1 MRGTVNPGATS
12 ERVFEALKRDV
23 MSGDLSPG
31 TKLEPAMLADQFNS
45 SVTPVRDALHRLA
58 GARLVEMRA
67 SEGFH
72 LPLVTEPGLRDLYQW
87 NAELVRLLV
96 RSWTSQHVGLKA
108 DTLPADVGRATTA
121 FFELFVRRTDN
132 REHVHQMDLAND
144 RLAAARVAER
154 TVFDDLEPELRAMA
168 VAFDNRPT
176 SELLKLVGAYHRR
189 RLQATAA
196 IVRAL
201 YR

>member
-1 MRGTVNPGATS
+1 MNPGATS

-23 MSGDLSPG
+23 LSDNLPPG
-31 TKLEPAMLADQFNS
+31 TKLEPAMLADRLNS

-58 GARLVEMRA
+58 GAHLVEMRA
-67 SEGFH
+67 SEGFY

-87 NAELVRLLV
+87 NAELVRILA
-96 RSWTSQHVGLKA
+96 RSWPSDRAPLKA
-108 DTLPADVGRATTA
+108 DALPADVGRATTA
-121 FFELFVRRTDN
+121 FFELFAGRTDN
-132 REHVHQMDLAND
+132 REYIHQIDIAND

-154 TVFDDLEPELRAMA
+154 RVFDDLEPELRAMA

-176 SELLKLVGAYHRR
+176 SELLKLVAAYHRR
-189 RLQATAA
+189 RLHATAA

>member
-23 MSGDLSPG
+23 MSGDWPPG
-31 TKLEPAMLADQFNS
+31 TKLEPALLADQLNS

-67 SEGFH
+67 SEGFY

-87 NAELVRLLV
+87 NGELLRTLVRG
-96 RSWTSQHVGLKA
+96 WTSHREPLKA
-108 DTLPADVGRATTA
+108 DALPADIGRAITA
-121 FFELFVRRTDN
+121 FFELFAGRTDN
-132 REHVHQMDLAND
+132 REYIHQIDLANE

-154 TVFDDLEPELRAMA
+154 QVFDDLEPELRAMA

-176 SELLKLVGAYHRR
+176 SELLKLVAAYHRR
-189 RLQATAA
+189 RLHATAA